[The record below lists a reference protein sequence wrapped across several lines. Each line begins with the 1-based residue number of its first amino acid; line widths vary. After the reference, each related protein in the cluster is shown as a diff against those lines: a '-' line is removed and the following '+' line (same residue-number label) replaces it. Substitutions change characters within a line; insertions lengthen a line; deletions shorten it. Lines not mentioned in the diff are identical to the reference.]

1 MREVVYSKH
10 AIRTL
15 NRMPANEARR
25 IRSKVLQY
33 AEDPASLANKVK
45 KSKDSRY
52 HRLRIGDWRVIF
64 GEDGTVVD
72 VIRVAARG
80 EAYEGEL

>member
-33 AEDPASLANKVK
+33 AEDPASLANNVK
-45 KSKDSRY
+45 KLKDSRY
-52 HRLRIGDWRVIF
+52 HRLRIGEWRVIF